1 MGKDESSLLWLED
14 LNFAPLC
21 GTHLGPSWVQGGSGL
36 YQDNSCQRKE
46 GCQRPPKL
54 SVEEVGGSIPPC
66 PRFVFLL
73 PLLLSPPLFSFSPLS
88 FLRLS
93 SIPPC
98 PRFVFFCLFFVCVFG
113 GGVVWCGVLCGC
125 GFGLAWV

>member
-66 PRFVFLL
+66 PRFVF
-73 PLLLSPPLFSFSPLS
+73 SPSPFSSSFFLLFSFFPSPLLDSPLS
-88 FLRLS
+88 PF
-93 SIPPC
+93 C
-98 PRFVFFCLFFVCVFG
+98 VFFGFLFVCLV